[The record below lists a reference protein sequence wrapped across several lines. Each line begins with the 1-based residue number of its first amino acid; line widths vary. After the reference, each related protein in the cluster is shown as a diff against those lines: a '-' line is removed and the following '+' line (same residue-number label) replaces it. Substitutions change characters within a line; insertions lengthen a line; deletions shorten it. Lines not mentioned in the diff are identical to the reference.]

1 MERAL
6 YVLGTASQV
15 PTAKRNHNGFFL
27 RWDREGV
34 LFDPGEGTQRQM
46 TLAGIAASDITRI
59 CVTHFHGDH
68 CLGLPGVV
76 QRLSLDG
83 VTRPVEVHYPAS
95 GQVYFDR
102 LRRASIFHSVGQLV
116 ARPIVKGG
124 VIAELE
130 DLILEAQ
137 PLKHAVECYGYRIQ
151 ERDRVRF
158 SPELLAAAGVRG
170 PAVGQLQR
178 GGRVM
183 VGDRELR
190 RWDLCEVSPGQ
201 AMAFVMDTAV
211 CEGAAT
217 LARGVDALVC
227 ESTFLDADADL
238 AEKSG
243 HMTAPQ
249 AATLAA
255 EAGARLL
262 VLTHFSQRYPDSG
275 VYLDEARRIFPEAV
289 AAVEPREGS
298 EGHRIPIPTR
308 IESTLSGDFVLEIEV
323 DQEIQRTPHR
333 GRLPR
338 ARAALEGL
346 AERLSEAGAVVSA
359 RRILHVAEGAETLV
373 FEAGEAHAAS

>member
-27 RWDREGV
+27 RWDREGI

-76 QRLSLDG
+76 QRLSLDS

-102 LRRASIFHSVGQLV
+102 LRRASIFHSVEQLV
-116 ARPIVKGG
+116 ARPISSGG

-130 DLILEAQ
+130 DLIIEAQ
-137 PLKHAVECYGYRIQ
+137 PLRHAVECYGYRIQ

-158 SPELLAAAGVRG
+158 VPALLAAAGVRG

-178 GGRVM
+178 EGRVL

-190 RWDLCEVSPGQ
+190 RWDFSEVNPGQ
-201 AMAFVMDTAV
+201 ALAFVMDSAV
-211 CEGAAT
+211 CEGAST

-227 ESTFLDADADL
+227 ESTFLGIDADL

-275 VYLDEARRIFPEAV
+275 VYLDEARPIFPEVV
-289 AAVEPREGS
+289 AAVEPREGYD
-298 EGHRIPIPTR
+298 GHRIPLPTR
-308 IESTLSGDFVLEIEV
+308 LDSTLSGDFVSEIEV
-323 DQEIQRTPHR
+323 DGETWRAQHT
-333 GRLPR
+333 GRLARVR
-338 ARAALEGL
+338 AELEGL
-346 AERLSEAGAVVSA
+346 VERLSEAGAVVSA
-359 RRILHVAEGAETLV
+359 RRILHVAEGAEALV
-373 FEAGEAHAAS
+373 FGPPRSP